1 MPTLVQRALTGTN
14 RQAWLPLR
22 GRQNTA
28 APWLA
33 AAVIAVVAGTAAF
46 ARIINLGHGAPGF
59 LIDAGRTYG
68 NPAHLPSG
76 VPVHAGSGYDGQF
89 MYRLAQNPFDLHL
102 HAPGIRL
109 DNAFRLG
116 RIGYPL
122 VAWLLSFGGQTV
134 LVPTALLLVGIG
146 SLAGLAAL
154 GAAQARAYGLA
165 WGWGLLICW
174 PGLLF
179 SIDFDLAEPLEV
191 LLVVAG
197 FLVLRRGRAGW
208 ATAALSLAVLT
219 RETAVVA
226 VVAVALWR
234 LPQLLR
240 RRMGRLDLA
249 WAVPLFVFAGWQL
262 ICRGVTGQLPLTSDA
277 GSNSQSPL
285 RGLVQAWSSW
295 RRIAERRPFEAGLHA
310 VELTILALIVLA
322 AVAVVVTRLARGESR
337 APQQVSAQ
345 PPDEPWSIA
354 LVLGVAFAC
363 CLSVAVWAS
372 SSDLRMFSDT
382 YAIAALILL
391 SRRPSRIVLGA
402 WAFGLAGV
410 ATAVTAYWAQVA

>member
-1 MPTLVQRALTGTN
+1 MPTQVQQALTWSN

-22 GRQNTA
+22 GRKSTA

-33 AAVIAVVAGTAAF
+33 AAVIAVIAATAAF

-59 LIDAGRTYG
+59 LVDAGRTYG

-76 VPVHAGSGYDGQF
+76 VPVHPGNGYDGQF
-89 MYRLAQNPFDLHL
+89 MYRLAQDPFDLRL

-122 VAWLLSFGGQTV
+122 VAWLLSFGGRTV
-134 LVPTALLLVGIG
+134 LVPTALLLVGIA
-146 SLAGLAAL
+146 SLAGLAAI
-154 GAAQARAYGLA
+154 GAAQARAHGLA

-197 FLVLRRGRAGW
+197 FVALQRGRAAW

-219 RETAVVA
+219 RETAVLA
-226 VVAVALWR
+226 VLAVALWH
-234 LPQLLR
+234 LPRLLR
-240 RRMGRLDLA
+240 RRVSTTDLA
-249 WAVPLFVFAGWQL
+249 WVVPLVVFTGWQL
-262 ICRGVTGQLPLTSDA
+262 LCRSVTGQLPLTSDT
-277 GSNSQSPL
+277 GSNSQAPFT
-285 RGLVQAWSSW
+285 GIVQAWSHW
-295 RRIAERRPFEAGLHA
+295 KRIAERHPFEAGLHA
-310 VELTILALIVLA
+310 VELTILVLIVFA
-322 AVAVVVTRLARGESR
+322 AVVAVATRLSRRESR
-337 APQQVSAQ
+337 LPERA
-345 PPDEPWSIA
+345 PDEPWSIA
-354 LVLGVAFAC
+354 LLLGVAFAC

-391 SRRPSRIVLGA
+391 ARRPPRSALSA
-402 WAFGLAGV
+402 WAFSLAGL
-410 ATAVTAYWAQVA
+410 ATAVTVYWAQVV

>member
-1 MPTLVQRALTGTN
+1 MPTQVQQALSGTN
-14 RQAWLPLR
+14 RQTWLALR
-22 GRQNTA
+22 ARKRAA
-28 APWLA
+28 APWIA
-33 AAVIAVVAGTAAF
+33 AATIAVVAAIAAF

-59 LIDAGRTYG
+59 LIDAGRAYG

-76 VPVHAGSGYDGQF
+76 VPVHAGTGYDGQF
-89 MYRLAQNPFDLHL
+89 MYRLAQDPFDLRL

-134 LVPTALLLVGIG
+134 LVPTALLLVGVG
-146 SLAGLAAL
+146 ALAGLAAI
-154 GAAQARAYGLA
+154 GAAQARAHGLA

-197 FLVLRRGRAGW
+197 FLALQRGRAAW

-226 VVAVALWR
+226 VLAVAVWR
-234 LPQLLR
+234 LPALLR
-240 RRMGRLDLA
+240 RRVGAVDLA
-249 WAVPLFVFAGWQL
+249 WVVPLSVFAGWQL
-262 ICRGVTGQLPLTSDA
+262 ICRSVTGQLPLTSDA
-277 GSNSQSPL
+277 GSNSQSPFT
-285 RGLVQAWSSW
+285 GIMQAWSDW
-295 RRIAERRPFEAGLHA
+295 KRIAHRHPFEAGLHA
-310 VELTILALIVLA
+310 VELTVLVLIVVA
-322 AVAVVVTRLARGESR
+322 AIVVVAMRLWRRNSGAPTRDA
-337 APQQVSAQ
+337 
-345 PPDEPWSIA
+345 DEPWSIA

-372 SSDLRMFSDT
+372 SSDLRMFADT

-391 SRRPSRIVLGA
+391 SRRPSRFALSS
-402 WAFGLAGV
+402 WAFSLAGL
-410 ATAVTAYWAQVA
+410 ATAVTVYWAQVV

>member
-1 MPTLVQRALTGTN
+1 MPTQVQQAVSGTI
-14 RQAWLPLR
+14 RQTWLPVR
-22 GRQNTA
+22 GRKGAA

-33 AAVIAVVAGTAAF
+33 AAIIAIIAAIAAF

-59 LIDAGRTYG
+59 LVDAGRTYG

-76 VPVHAGSGYDGQF
+76 IPVHPGNGYDGQF
-89 MYRLAQNPFDLHL
+89 MYRLAQDPFDLRL

-146 SLAGLAAL
+146 SLAGLAAM
-154 GAAQARAYGLA
+154 GASQARAHGLA

-191 LLVVAG
+191 LLVVTG
-197 FLVLRRGRAGW
+197 FVALRRGRAAL

-226 VVAVALWR
+226 VLAVALWR

-240 RRMGRLDLA
+240 RRVRTTDLA
-249 WAVPLFVFAGWQL
+249 WVVPLFVFAGWQL
-262 ICRGVTGQLPLTSDA
+262 ICRSVTGEWPLTSDA
-277 GSNSQSPL
+277 GSNSQAPFT
-285 RGLVQAWSSW
+285 GIVQAWSHW
-295 RRIAERRPFEAGLHA
+295 KRIAKRHPFEAGLHA
-310 VELTILALIVLA
+310 VELTILVLIVLA
-322 AVAVVVTRLARGESR
+322 AIVVVATHLSRRESR
-337 APQQVSAQ
+337 SGEQA
-345 PPDEPWSIA
+345 PDEPWSIA

-372 SSDLRMFSDT
+372 SSDLRMFADT

-391 SRRPSRIVLGA
+391 AHRPSRVALSA
-402 WAFGLAGV
+402 WAFSLAGL
-410 ATAVTAYWAQVA
+410 ATAVTIYWAQVV

>member
-1 MPTLVQRALTGTN
+1 VPTQVQQAATGSD
-14 RQAWLPLR
+14 RPAWLPLR
-22 GRQNTA
+22 ARKSTA

-33 AAVIAVVAGTAAF
+33 AAVIAVIAAAAAF

-76 VPVHAGSGYDGQF
+76 VPVHPGNGYDGQF
-89 MYRLAQNPFDLHL
+89 MYRLAQDPFDLRL

-146 SLAGLAAL
+146 SLAGLAAI
-154 GAAQARAYGLA
+154 GAAQARSHGLA

-197 FLVLRRGRAGW
+197 FVALQRGRAGW

-226 VVAVALWR
+226 VLAVAVWR
-234 LPQLLR
+234 LPQLIR
-240 RRMGRLDLA
+240 RRLSRTDLA
-249 WAVPLFVFAGWQL
+249 WVLPLFGFAGWQL
-262 ICRGVTGQLPLTSDA
+262 ICRSVTGQLPLTSDTGA
-277 GSNSQSPL
+277 NSQAPFT
-285 RGLVQAWSSW
+285 GIVQAWSHW
-295 RRIAERRPFEAGLHA
+295 KRIAKRHPFEAGLHA
-310 VELTILALIVLA
+310 VELTILALIILATVLA
-322 AVAVVVTRLARGESR
+322 VATRLSQRESR
-337 APQQVSAQ
+337 SSQES
-345 PPDEPWSIA
+345 PDEPWSIA
-354 LVLGVAFAC
+354 LVLGIAFAC

-382 YAIAALILL
+382 YAIAALLL
-391 SRRPSRIVLGA
+391 LARRPSRAALST
-402 WAFGLAGV
+402 WALSLAGL
-410 ATAVTAYWAQVA
+410 ATAVTVYWAQVA